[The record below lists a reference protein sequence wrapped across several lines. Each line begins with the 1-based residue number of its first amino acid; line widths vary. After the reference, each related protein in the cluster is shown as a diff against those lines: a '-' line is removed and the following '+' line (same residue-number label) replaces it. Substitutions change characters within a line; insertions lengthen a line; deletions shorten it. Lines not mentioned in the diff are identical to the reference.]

1 MTLSCHIYVHVFM
14 EWNGQKS
21 TFWSLISQNN
31 LKSKIEKKSCTEYC
45 SQQYAFF
52 KCSLNGLDKEEKKPF
67 FSRYLKTDK
76 GFLNTCLTNWKN
88 WKKKSA
94 PNNDLNNMLLFKC
107 SLNGSDKEVNKI
119 DPYKFFSKNL
129 NLNTWWTRCLKSRD
143 PFLDIH
149 KNLILLCYLNGI
161 FSGQKIKSLLI

>member
-1 MTLSCHIYVHVFM
+1 MKWPEVNI
-14 EWNGQKS
+14 
-21 TFWSLISQNN
+21 LISYISKQFKKQNW
-31 LKSKIEKKSCTEYC
+31 KKSCTEYC

-107 SLNGSDKEVNKI
+107 SLNGPDKEVNKI

-129 NLNTWWTRCLKSRD
+129 NLNTCWTRCLKSRD

-149 KNLILLCYLNGI
+149 KNLILVCYLNGI